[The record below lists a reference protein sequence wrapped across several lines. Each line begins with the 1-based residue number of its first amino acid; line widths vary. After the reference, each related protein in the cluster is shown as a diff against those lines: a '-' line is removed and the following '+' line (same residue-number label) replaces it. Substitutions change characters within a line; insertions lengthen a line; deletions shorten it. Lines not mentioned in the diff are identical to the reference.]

1 MSLGSVLNTAK
12 QAILTNLTA
21 INITGSNIANVN
33 TPGYTRLN
41 PVFNSVGTN
50 TSVSGKEQ
58 FGVEISDIQR
68 IYDKYLESQIVT
80 QNAAVGSATAR
91 NDLLTQIEG
100 VMNENTGKGIS
111 DALNQYWNA
120 WDDLSTNPSG
130 ESERSVLVSA
140 ARNLTYVF
148 NQRAEELFT
157 LQQNIDET
165 IAGDI
170 EKLNGYLSDMS
181 ALNAEIVRIE
191 SSGGSAS
198 ALRDTRAALL
208 SQISST
214 IDINYVEHSDGSLY
228 IYLPENGKTLVEGSN
243 NWQLTVQPNSSNSN
257 LYDIV
262 FTDDVNKPLNEYIQG
277 GELGGLLEIRDTTLP
292 VYIDKL
298 NQTAS
303 GIINKVNTQHM
314 AGYDQDGNIG
324 GVFFTPTEDYA
335 AARKG
340 KDAQYMEVSASIVAD
355 LRKIAAS
362 ATVNA
367 DGDNAT
373 AMTAIKDDKMYASLG
388 TISFTGGSSVVG
400 QINNIGQ
407 TYKNTT
413 SPIVITRVAGSWSIA
428 TTADNGGYNDTVVLT
443 SSNDSKVML
452 DLNNDLVADIT
463 LNLSGSWSN
472 GNKLMFSLS
481 KQDSTTTIGGYY
493 NAFMA
498 RVGQDVVGSATALAR
513 EQTIAAQNSTQ
524 REALSGVSLDEEMLN
539 LIKYQMAYNAAGR
552 VTSIVSELMDT
563 LMSLGK

>member
-12 QAILTNLTA
+12 QAILSNLTA
-21 INITGSNIANVN
+21 INVTGSNIANVS

-50 TSVSGKEQ
+50 NAGSGQEQ
-58 FGVEISDIQR
+58 VGVEISDIQR
-68 IYDKYLESQIVT
+68 IYDKYLENQIVK
-80 QNAAVGSATAR
+80 QNAAVGGATAR
-91 NDLLTQIEG
+91 NNLLTQIEG
-100 VMNENTGKGIS
+100 VLNESTSTGVN
-111 DALNQYWNA
+111 DALSRFWSA
-120 WDDLSTNPSG
+120 WDNLSANPSG
-130 ESERSVLVSA
+130 EAERSEIVSA
-140 ARNLTYVF
+140 AQNLTYVF
-148 NQRAEELFT
+148 NQRTEELFT
-157 LQQNIDET
+157 LQQNTDET
-165 IAGDI
+165 IAGDV

-198 ALRDTRAALL
+198 ALRDNRATLL

-262 FTDDVNKPLNEYIQG
+262 FTDDVNNPLNEYIQG
-277 GELGGLLEIRDTTLP
+277 GELGGLLEIRDATLP
-292 VYIDKL
+292 AYIDKL

-303 GIINKVNTQHM
+303 GIINKVNAQHM

-335 AARKG
+335 AARMG
-340 KDAQYMEVSASIVAD
+340 KDAQYMEVSAAIVAD

-362 ATVNA
+362 STVNA

-373 AMTAIKDDKMYASLG
+373 AMTALKDDKMYASLG
-388 TISFTGGSSVVG
+388 RISSSGGATGSATGI
-400 QINNIGQ
+400 INNIGQ
-407 TYKNTT
+407 VYKSTT
-413 SPIVITRVAGSWSIA
+413 SDIEITRSSGSWSI
-428 TTADNGGYNDTVVLT
+428 TTNGGYNDAHVLV
-443 SSNDSKVML
+443 SSDDSNVML

-472 GNKLMFSLS
+472 GNKLLFSLS
-481 KQDSTTTIGGYY
+481 RQDSTTTIGGYY
-493 NAFMA
+493 SAFMA
-498 RVGQDVVGSATALAR
+498 RVGQDVAGSATALAR

-524 REALSGVSLDEEMLN
+524 REALSGVSLDEEMVN

>member
-12 QAILTNLTA
+12 QAILSNLTA
-21 INITGSNIANVN
+21 INVTGSNIANVN

-41 PVFNSVGTN
+41 TVFNSLGTN
-50 TSVSGKEQ
+50 NTGSGQEQ
-58 FGVEISDIQR
+58 VGVEISDIQR
-68 IYDKYLESQIVT
+68 IYDKYLDTQIVT
-80 QNAAVGSATAR
+80 QNAAVGSAAAR
-91 NDLLTQIEG
+91 NNLLTQIEG
-100 VMNENTGKGIS
+100 VLNESTGTGVN
-111 DALNQYWNA
+111 DALSRFWSA
-120 WDDLSTNPSG
+120 WDNLSANPSG
-130 ESERSVLVSA
+130 EAERSEIVSA
-140 ARNLTYVF
+140 AQNLTYVF

-165 IAGDI
+165 IAGDV

-198 ALRDTRAALL
+198 ALRDTRATLL

-214 IDINYVEHSDGSLY
+214 IDINYVERSDGALY

-243 NWQLTVQPNSSNSN
+243 NWQLLVQPNSYNSN

-262 FTDDVNKPLNEYIQG
+262 FTDDVNNPLNEYIRG
-277 GELGGLLEIRDTTLP
+277 GELGGLLEIRDATLP

-335 AARKG
+335 AARMG

-362 ATVNA
+362 STVNA
-367 DGDNAT
+367 DGGNAT
-373 AMTAIKDDKMYASLG
+373 AMTAIKDDKMYASLSQILVTVG
-388 TISFTGGSSVVG
+388 TGNAVG

-407 TYKNTT
+407 VYKDTVSDITLVRGAT
-413 SPIVITRVAGSWSIA
+413 SSAWTINN
-428 TTADNGGYNDTVVLT
+428 NGGYT
-443 SSNDSKVML
+443 SLKILSADNTCVAL
-452 DLNNDLVADIT
+452 DLNDNGSADIT
-463 LNLSGSWSN
+463 LNLA
-472 GNKLMFSLS
+472 GNWTTGDTLKFSLS

-493 NAFMA
+493 SAFMA
-498 RVGQDVVGSATALAR
+498 RVGQDVAGSATALER
-513 EQTIAAQNSTQ
+513 EQTIAAQNSAQ

-539 LIKYQMAYNAAGR
+539 LIKYQMAYNAASR
-552 VTSIVSELMDT
+552 VTGIVSELMDT
-563 LMSLGK
+563 MIAIGE

>member
-12 QAILTNLTA
+12 QAILSNLTA
-21 INITGSNIANVN
+21 INVTGSNIANVN

-41 PVFNSVGTN
+41 TVFNSLGTN
-50 TSVSGKEQ
+50 NTGSGQEQ
-58 FGVEISDIQR
+58 VGVEISDIQR
-68 IYDKYLESQIVT
+68 IYDKYLDTQIVT
-80 QNAAVGSATAR
+80 QNAAVGSAAVR
-91 NDLLTQIEG
+91 NNLLTQIEG
-100 VMNENTGKGIS
+100 VLNESTGNGVN
-111 DALNQYWNA
+111 DALSRFWSA
-120 WDDLSTNPSG
+120 WDNLSANPSG
-130 ESERSVLVSA
+130 EAERSEIVSA
-140 ARNLTYVF
+140 AQNLTYVF

-157 LQQNIDET
+157 IQQNIDET
-165 IAGDI
+165 IASDV
-170 EKLNGYLSDMS
+170 EKLNGYLNDMS

-198 ALRDTRAALL
+198 ALRDTRATLL

-243 NWQLTVQPNSSNSN
+243 NWQLAVQPNSSNSN

-277 GELGGLLEIRDTTLP
+277 GELGGLLEIRDATLP
-292 VYIDKL
+292 AYIDKL

-303 GIINKVNTQHM
+303 GIINKVNAQHM

-335 AARKG
+335 AARMG
-340 KDAQYMEVSASIVAD
+340 KDAQYMEVSAAIVAD

-362 ATVNA
+362 STVNA

-373 AMTAIKDDKMYASLG
+373 AMTALKDDKMYASLG
-388 TISFTGGSSVVG
+388 RISSSGGATGSATGI
-400 QINNIGQ
+400 INNIGQ
-407 TYKNTT
+407 VYKSTT
-413 SPIVITRVAGSWSIA
+413 SDIEITRSSGSWSI
-428 TTADNGGYNDTVVLT
+428 TTNGGYNDAHVLV
-443 SSNDSKVML
+443 SSDDSNVML

-472 GNKLMFSLS
+472 GNKLLFSLS
-481 KQDSTTTIGGYY
+481 RQDSTTTIGGYY
-493 NAFMA
+493 SAFMA
-498 RVGQDVVGSATALAR
+498 RVGQDVAGSATALER
-513 EQTIAAQNSTQ
+513 EQTIAAQNSAQ

-539 LIKYQMAYNAAGR
+539 LIKYQMAYNAASR
-552 VTSIVSELMDT
+552 VTGIVSELMDT
-563 LMSLGK
+563 MIAIGE

>member
-12 QAILTNLTA
+12 QAILSNLTA
-21 INITGSNIANVN
+21 INVTGSNIANVN

-50 TSVSGKEQ
+50 TAGSGQEQ
-58 FGVEISDIQR
+58 VGVEISDIQR
-68 IYDKYLESQIVT
+68 IYDKYLDTQIVT
-80 QNAAVGSATAR
+80 QNAAVGSAAAR
-91 NDLLTQIEG
+91 NNLLTQIEG
-100 VMNENTGKGIS
+100 VLNESIGNGVN
-111 DALNQYWNA
+111 DALSRFWSA
-120 WDDLSTNPSG
+120 WDNLSANPSG
-130 ESERSVLVSA
+130 EAERSEIVSA
-140 ARNLTYVF
+140 AQNLTYVF

-165 IAGDI
+165 IAGDV
-170 EKLNGYLSDMS
+170 EKLNGYLRDMS
-181 ALNAEIVRIE
+181 ALNTEIVRIE

-214 IDINYVEHSDGSLY
+214 IDINYVERSDGALY

-243 NWQLTVQPNSSNSN
+243 NWQLAVQPNSSNSN

-262 FTDDVNKPLNEYIQG
+262 FTDDVNNPLNEYIQG
-277 GELGGLLEIRDTTLP
+277 GELGGLLEIRDATLP

-335 AARKG
+335 AARMG
-340 KDAQYMEVSASIVAD
+340 KDAQYMEVSAAIVAD

-362 ATVNA
+362 ATINA

-388 TISFTGGSSVVG
+388 RISSGGGATGSATGV
-400 QINNIGQ
+400 INNIGQ
-407 TYKNTT
+407 VYKSTT
-413 SPIVITRVAGSWSIA
+413 SDIEITRSSGSWSISA
-428 TTADNGGYNDTVVLT
+428 NGGYNDAHVLAL
-443 SSNDSKVML
+443 SNDSKVMV

-463 LNLSGSWSN
+463 LNLSGSWLD

-493 NAFMA
+493 SAFMA
-498 RVGQDVVGSATALAR
+498 RVGQDVAGSATALAR

-563 LMSLGK
+563 LMSIGK

>member
-12 QAILTNLTA
+12 QAILSNLTA
-21 INITGSNIANVN
+21 INVTGSNIANVN

-41 PVFNSVGTN
+41 PVFNPVGPN
-50 TSVSGKEQ
+50 NAGSGQEQ
-58 FGVEISDIQR
+58 VGVEISDIQR
-68 IYDKYLESQIVT
+68 IYDKYLETQIVT
-80 QNAAVGSATAR
+80 QNAAVGGAAAR
-91 NDLLTQIEG
+91 NNLLTQIEG
-100 VMNENTGKGIS
+100 VLNESTGTGVN
-111 DALNQYWNA
+111 DALSRFWSA
-120 WDDLSTNPSG
+120 WDNLSANPSG
-130 ESERSVLVSA
+130 EAERNEIVSA
-140 ARNLTYVF
+140 AQNLTYVF

-165 IAGDI
+165 IASDV

-243 NWQLTVQPNSSNSN
+243 NWQLTVQANSSNCN

-262 FTDDVNKPLNEYIQG
+262 FTDDVANPLNEYIQG
-277 GELGGLLEIRDTTLP
+277 GELGGLLEIRDATLP
-292 VYIDKL
+292 TYIDKL

-303 GIINKVNTQHM
+303 GIINKVNAQHM

-324 GVFFTPTEDYA
+324 GVFFTPTKDYA

-340 KDAQYMEVSASIVAD
+340 KYAQYMEVNAAIVTD

-373 AMTAIKDDKMYASLG
+373 AMTALKDDKMYASLG
-388 TISFTGGSSVVG
+388 RISSGGGATGSATGI
-400 QINNIGQ
+400 INNIGQ
-407 TYKNTT
+407 VYKSTT
-413 SPIVITRVAGSWSIA
+413 SDIEITRSSGSWSI
-428 TTADNGGYNDTVVLT
+428 TANGGYNDAHVLA
-443 SSNDSKVML
+443 SSDDSNVML

-463 LNLSGSWSN
+463 LNLSGSWSD
-472 GNKLMFSLS
+472 GNELKFSLS

-493 NAFMA
+493 SAFMA
-498 RVGQDVVGSATALAR
+498 RVGQDVAGSATALAR

-524 REALSGVSLDEEMLN
+524 REALSGVSLDEEMVN

>member
-12 QAILTNLTA
+12 QAILSNLTA
-21 INITGSNIANVN
+21 INVTGSNIANVS

-50 TSVSGKEQ
+50 TAGSGKEQ
-58 FGVEISDIQR
+58 VGVEISDIQR
-68 IYDKYLESQIVT
+68 IYDKYLETQIVT
-80 QNAAVGSATAR
+80 QNAAVGSAAAR
-91 NDLLTQIEG
+91 NNLLTQIEG
-100 VMNENTGKGIS
+100 VLNESTGNGVN
-111 DALNQYWNA
+111 DALSRFWSA
-120 WDDLSTNPSG
+120 WDNLSANPSG
-130 ESERSVLVSA
+130 EAERSEIVSA
-140 ARNLTYVF
+140 AQNLTYVF
-148 NQRAEELFT
+148 NQRGEELFT

-165 IAGDI
+165 IAGDV

-181 ALNAEIVRIE
+181 ALNTEIVRIE

-198 ALRDTRAALL
+198 ALRDTRATLL

-262 FTDDVNKPLNEYIQG
+262 FTNDVNNPLNEYIQG
-277 GELGGLLEIRDTTLP
+277 GELGGLLEIRDATLP
-292 VYIDKL
+292 AYIDKL

-303 GIINKVNTQHM
+303 GIVNKVNAQHM

-324 GVFFTPTEDYA
+324 LLFFEKTLE
-335 AARKG
+335 AR
-340 KDAQYMEVSASIVAD
+340 DMEVSSTIVAD
-355 LRKIAAS
+355 TRKIAAS
-362 ATVNA
+362 STLNA

-373 AMTAIKDDKMYASLG
+373 AITAIKDDKIFASLSQILVTVG
-388 TISFTGGSSVVG
+388 TGSAVG

-407 TYKNTT
+407 VFKDTVSDITLVCGAT
-413 SPIVITRVAGSWSIA
+413 SSAWTVNN
-428 TTADNGGYNDTVVLT
+428 NGGYT
-443 SSNDSKVML
+443 SLKILSADNQCVAL
-452 DLNNDLVADIT
+452 DLNDNGSVDIT
-463 LNLSGSWSN
+463 LNLA
-472 GNKLMFSLS
+472 GNWTTGDTLKFSLS

-493 NAFMA
+493 SAFMA
-498 RVGQDVVGSATALAR
+498 RVGQDVAGSATALAR

-524 REALSGVSLDEEMLN
+524 REALSGVSLDEEMVN

-563 LMSLGK
+563 LMSIGK

>member
-12 QAILTNLTA
+12 QAILSNLTA
-21 INITGSNIANVN
+21 INVTGSNIANVS

-50 TSVSGKEQ
+50 NAGSGQEQ
-58 FGVEISDIQR
+58 VGVEISDIQR
-68 IYDKYLESQIVT
+68 IYDKYLENQIVT
-80 QNAAVGSATAR
+80 QNAAVGGAAAR
-91 NDLLTQIEG
+91 NNLLTQIEG
-100 VMNENTGKGIS
+100 VLNESTGTGVN
-111 DALNQYWNA
+111 DALSRFWSA
-120 WDDLSTNPSG
+120 WDNLSANPSG
-130 ESERSVLVSA
+130 EAERSEIVSA
-140 ARNLTYVF
+140 AQNLTYVF
-148 NQRAEELFT
+148 NQRTEELFT
-157 LQQNIDET
+157 LQQNTDET
-165 IAGDI
+165 IAGDV

-198 ALRDTRAALL
+198 ALRDNRAILL

-277 GELGGLLEIRDTTLP
+277 GELGGLLEIRDATLP
-292 VYIDKL
+292 AYIDKL

-303 GIINKVNTQHM
+303 GIINKVNAQHM

-324 GVFFTPTEDYA
+324 LLFFEKTLE
-335 AARKG
+335 AR
-340 KDAQYMEVSASIVAD
+340 DMEVSSTIVAD
-355 LRKIAAS
+355 TRKIAAS
-362 ATVNA
+362 STLNA

-373 AMTAIKDDKMYASLG
+373 AITAIKDDKIFASLSQILVTVG
-388 TISFTGGSSVVG
+388 TGSAVG

-407 TYKNTT
+407 VFKDTVSDITLVRGAT
-413 SPIVITRVAGSWSIA
+413 SSAWTVNN
-428 TTADNGGYNDTVVLT
+428 NGGYT
-443 SSNDSKVML
+443 SLKILSADNQCVAL
-452 DLNNDLVADIT
+452 DLNDNGSVDIT
-463 LNLSGSWSN
+463 LNLA
-472 GNKLMFSLS
+472 GNWTTGDTLKFSLS

-493 NAFMA
+493 SAFMA
-498 RVGQDVVGSATALAR
+498 RVGQDVAGSATALER
-513 EQTIAAQNSTQ
+513 EQTIAAQNSAQ

-539 LIKYQMAYNAAGR
+539 LIKYQMAYNAASR
-552 VTSIVSELMDT
+552 VTGIVSELMDT
-563 LMSLGK
+563 MIAIGK

>member
-50 TSVSGKEQ
+50 NSGFGQEQ
-58 FGVEISDIQR
+58 MGVEISDIQR
-68 IYDKYLESQIVT
+68 VYDKYLEDQIVT
-80 QNAAVGSATAR
+80 QQAAVGSATAR

-100 VMNENTGKGIS
+100 VLNESAGNGVN
-111 DALNQYWNA
+111 DALSRFWSA
-120 WDDLSTNPSG
+120 WDNLSANPSG
-130 ESERSVLVSA
+130 EAERSEIVSA

-165 IAGDI
+165 IAGDV

-181 ALNAEIVRIE
+181 ALNTEIVRIE

-198 ALRDTRAALL
+198 ALRDTRATLL

-262 FTDDVNKPLNEYIQG
+262 FTNDVNNPLNEYIQG
-277 GELGGLLEIRDTTLP
+277 GELGGLLEIRDATLP
-292 VYIDKL
+292 AYIDKL

-303 GIINKVNTQHM
+303 GIINKVNAQHM

-324 GVFFTPTEDYA
+324 LLFFEKTLE
-335 AARKG
+335 AR
-340 KDAQYMEVSASIVAD
+340 DMEVSSTIVAD
-355 LRKIAAS
+355 TRKIAAS
-362 ATVNA
+362 STLNA

-373 AMTAIKDDKMYASLG
+373 AITAIKDDKIFASLSQILVTVG
-388 TISFTGGSSVVG
+388 TGSAVG

-407 TYKNTT
+407 VFKDTVSDITLVRGAT
-413 SPIVITRVAGSWSIA
+413 SSAWTVNN
-428 TTADNGGYNDTVVLT
+428 NGGYT
-443 SSNDSKVML
+443 SLKILSADNQCVAL
-452 DLNNDLVADIT
+452 DLNDNGSVDIT
-463 LNLSGSWSN
+463 LNLA
-472 GNKLMFSLS
+472 GNWTTGDTLKFSLS

-493 NAFMA
+493 SAFMA
-498 RVGQDVVGSATALAR
+498 RVGQDVAGSATALER
-513 EQTIAAQNSTQ
+513 EQTIAAQNSAQ

-539 LIKYQMAYNAAGR
+539 LIKYQMAYNAASR
-552 VTSIVSELMDT
+552 VTGIVSELMDT
-563 LMSLGK
+563 LMSIGK

>member
-1 MSLGSVLNTAK
+1 M
-12 QAILTNLTA
+12 
-21 INITGSNIANVN
+21 
-33 TPGYTRLN
+33 
-41 PVFNSVGTN
+41 
-50 TSVSGKEQ
+50 
-58 FGVEISDIQR
+58 EISDIQR
-68 IYDKYLESQIVT
+68 IYDKYLETQIVT
-80 QNAAVGSATAR
+80 QNAAVGSAAAR
-91 NDLLTQIEG
+91 NNLLTQIEG
-100 VMNENTGKGIS
+100 VLNESTGNGVN
-111 DALNQYWNA
+111 DALSRFWSA
-120 WDDLSTNPSG
+120 WDNLSANPSG
-130 ESERSVLVSA
+130 EAERSEIVSA
-140 ARNLTYVF
+140 AQNLTYVF
-148 NQRAEELFT
+148 NQRTEELFT
-157 LQQNIDET
+157 LQQNTDET
-165 IAGDI
+165 IAGDV

-198 ALRDTRAALL
+198 ALRDNRATLL

-262 FTDDVNKPLNEYIQG
+262 FTDDVNNPLNEYIQG

-493 NAFMA
+493 SAFMA
-498 RVGQDVVGSATALAR
+498 RVGQDVAGSATALAR

-524 REALSGVSLDEEMLN
+524 REALSGVSLDEEMVN

>member
-12 QAILTNLTA
+12 QAILSNLTA
-21 INITGSNIANVN
+21 INVTGSNIANVN

-41 PVFNSVGTN
+41 PVFNPVGPN
-50 TSVSGKEQ
+50 NAGSGQEQ
-58 FGVEISDIQR
+58 VGVEISDIQR
-68 IYDKYLESQIVT
+68 IYDKYLETQIVT
-80 QNAAVGSATAR
+80 QNAAVGSAAAR
-91 NDLLTQIEG
+91 NNLLTQIEG
-100 VMNENTGKGIS
+100 VLNESTGNGVN
-111 DALNQYWNA
+111 DALSRFWSA
-120 WDDLSTNPSG
+120 WDNLSANPSG
-130 ESERSVLVSA
+130 EAERSEIVSA
-140 ARNLTYVF
+140 AQNLTYVF

-157 LQQNIDET
+157 LQQNINET
-165 IAGDI
+165 IAGDV

-198 ALRDTRAALL
+198 ALRDNRATLL

-262 FTDDVNKPLNEYIQG
+262 FTDDVNNPLNEYIQG
-277 GELGGLLEIRDTTLP
+277 GELGGLLEIRDATLP
-292 VYIDKL
+292 AYIDKL

-303 GIINKVNTQHM
+303 GIINKVNAQHM

-324 GVFFTPTEDYA
+324 GIFFTPTEDYTE
-335 AARKG
+335 ARMG
-340 KDAQYMEVSASIVAD
+340 KYAQYMEVNAAIVTD

-373 AMTAIKDDKMYASLG
+373 SMTAIKDDKMYASLG
-388 TISFTGGSSVVG
+388 RISSGGGATGSVTG
-400 QINNIGQ
+400 IINNIGQ
-407 TYKNTT
+407 VYKSTT
-413 SPIVITRVAGSWSIA
+413 SDIEITRSSGSWSI
-428 TTADNGGYNDTVVLT
+428 TANGGYNDAHVLA
-443 SSNDSKVML
+443 SSDDSKVML

-472 GNKLMFSLS
+472 GNKLLFSLS

-493 NAFMA
+493 SAFMA
-498 RVGQDVVGSATALAR
+498 RVGQDVAGSATALER
-513 EQTIAAQNSTQ
+513 EQTIAAQNSAQ

-539 LIKYQMAYNAAGR
+539 LIKYQMAYNAASR
-552 VTSIVSELMDT
+552 VTGIVSELMDT
-563 LMSLGK
+563 LMSIGK